1 MLFKQLFL
9 DCVLTFGNMPI
20 CRPGPANML
29 CAKLANVFC
38 AKPNKAEVDDAANQY
53 PAVVADMDDLLVYL
67 KSKGTRSLIDKAD
80 IEVSADLS
88 DFFLVIVPGSSNDV
102 STVVRSLPDQPAN

>member
-1 MLFKQLFL
+1 
-9 DCVLTFGNMPI
+9 
-20 CRPGPANML
+20 
-29 CAKLANVFC
+29 
-38 AKPNKAEVDDAANQY
+38 
-53 PAVVADMDDLLVYL
+53 MDDLLVYL

>member
-1 MLFKQLFL
+1 
-9 DCVLTFGNMPI
+9 
-20 CRPGPANML
+20 
-29 CAKLANVFC
+29 
-38 AKPNKAEVDDAANQY
+38 
-53 PAVVADMDDLLVYL
+53 MDDLLVSL

-102 STVVRSLPDQPAN
+102 STVVRSLPDQPANQTSKVSFTIKTGKLTKMEHYPLSFSEGKSN